1 MSKKLNVPPLLHKC
15 TRILFSGAGSD
26 SMAVVIGL
34 RGERRVASEA
44 VLKNSGRE
52 RMVRMREVG

>member
-1 MSKKLNVPPLLHKC
+1 MSKKLNVPPLLNKC
-15 TRILFSGAGSD
+15 TIILFSGAGSE
-26 SMAVVIGL
+26 SMTVVIGL